1 MYINNAKLTHADT
14 HHCVIRC
21 AIEKLFKIFQELWDT
36 LAIDQ
41 GHGLTSQW
49 SV

>member
-1 MYINNAKLTHADT
+1 MLNAHADT
-14 HHCVIRC
+14 HHC
-21 AIEKLFKIFQELWDT
+21 AFETLFKIFQELWDT

>member
-1 MYINNAKLTHADT
+1 MHMLF
-14 HHCVIRC
+14 CVIPH
-21 AIEKLFKIFQELWDT
+21 AFETLYKIFQELWDT
-36 LAIDQ
+36 LAINQ